1 MMGGNGGVKMT
12 NKLRASL
19 ALNWLRGLALLA
31 AMVAGPSHAALYT
44 GVWDPT
50 YGSPFGNLG
59 WRGSADFS
67 VPDSCLPIGTADVI
81 NATACGGGAA
91 VTGARVELYD
101 TTDTA
106 QTTLATLV
114 FNETTLVIGTLR
126 FIEGALTELT
136 TTDSNLVAP
145 AADLTAFGVTPFT
158 EFFLNFGLDGPHLGW
173 ATCAA
178 VANFC
183 QTGGFNDG
191 TQFPPTFTI
200 TRVVPV
206 PEPTT
211 LWLAGLALLSLVPVR
226 RIVAARPR

>member
-1 MMGGNGGVKMT
+1 MSI
-12 NKLRASL
+12 KLRAWL
-19 ALNWLRGLALLA
+19 ALNRLRGLALLA
-31 AMVAGPSHAALYT
+31 VMLVAGPTHAALYT

-50 YGSPFGNLG
+50 YGAPFGNLG
-59 WRGSADFS
+59 WRGSAEFS

-81 NATACGGGAA
+81 NATACGGAAA
-91 VTGARVELYD
+91 VTGARVEFYD
-101 TTDTA
+101 ITDTA
-106 QTTLATLV
+106 QATLTTLV
-114 FNETTLVIGTLR
+114 FNPSTLLVGTLR
-126 FIEGALTELT
+126 FVDGALTELT

-145 AADLTAFGVTPFT
+145 GVDLTAFGVTPFT
-158 EFFLNFGLDGPHLGW
+158 DFFLNFALDGPHLGW

-200 TRVVPV
+200 TQV

-211 LWLAGLALLSLVPVR
+211 LWLAGLALMMSLVPVR
-226 RIVAARPR
+226 RQAAGRQR